1 MTPLNKNI
9 RAGAKAIKGLA
20 KYSYRADLTKP
31 ALARYALLKRSAH
44 ILHRTSPKRF
54 PHGHVVKGL
63 HGSGWGDFSLRNSS
77 HRVSDDLCL
86 DVI

>member
-31 ALARYALLKRSAH
+31 ALARYALLKRSVYIEGVSPMA
-44 ILHRTSPKRF
+44 LLLRGFRTAVGGR
-54 PHGHVVKGL
+54 
-63 HGSGWGDFSLRNSS
+63 DSLVRNEEFFT
-77 HRVSDDLCL
+77 HPVYLM
-86 DVI
+86 